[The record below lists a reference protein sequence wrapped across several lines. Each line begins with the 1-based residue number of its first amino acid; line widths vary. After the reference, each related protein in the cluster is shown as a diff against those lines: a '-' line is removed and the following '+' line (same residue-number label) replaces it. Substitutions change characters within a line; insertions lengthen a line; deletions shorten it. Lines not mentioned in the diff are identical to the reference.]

1 MPGDN
6 TLLCYDSDI
15 ILHYGNSVWIG
26 TDKTQYF
33 DEITRSKS
41 KYAAIPFFLT
51 IILHDH
57 IKYGCLT
64 S

>member
-33 DEITRSKS
+33 DEITPSKS
-41 KYAAIPFFLT
+41 KYAAIPFF
-51 IILHDH
+51 
-57 IKYGCLT
+57 
-64 S
+64 